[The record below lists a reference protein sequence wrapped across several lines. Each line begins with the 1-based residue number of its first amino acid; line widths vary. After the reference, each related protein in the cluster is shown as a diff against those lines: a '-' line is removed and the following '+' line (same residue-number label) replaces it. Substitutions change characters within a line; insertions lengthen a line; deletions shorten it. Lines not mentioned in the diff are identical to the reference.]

1 MEPRDR
7 EALGD
12 ISIAIRRVQGFP
24 ITDREAFLASD
35 VLQGAVVR
43 NLELLVIR
51 ANAVGRASLPAP
63 NG

>member
-7 EALGD
+7 DAQGG
-12 ISIAIRRVQGFP
+12 IPIAIRRVQGFP
-24 ITDREAFLASD
+24 IPDREAFLASD

-51 ANAVGRASLPAP
+51 ANAAGRASLLAP